1 MGRRVVLWAP
11 RVAGLGLALFLAAM
25 GLDALVNDRG
35 ILAAAV
41 AFAMGLVPALVVLV
55 AVIIGWRH
63 PAWAGFIFAGLAAF
77 YTATTIDRPQWVI
90 TIAGPLAVIAVLFFM
105 SWKLQAANQPRT

>member
-1 MGRRVVLWAP
+1 MPRRLILWAP
-11 RVAGLGLALFLAAM
+11 RVAGLGLAFFLAAM

-41 AFAMGLVPALVVLV
+41 ALAMGLIPALVVLV

-63 PAWAGFIFAGLAAF
+63 PAWAGFIFTGLAAF
-77 YTATTIDRPQWVI
+77 YTATTIDRPQWIV
-90 TIAGPLAVIAVLFFM
+90 TIAGPLAVIALLFFA
-105 SWKLQAANQPRT
+105 SWKLRATEQTTP